1 MGASDRFI
9 IKTFKN
15 VSENSDPWSNSE
27 KLINEA
33 RNSTNADFYK
43 KLCLVLQANVYNKAD
58 DYKSLSCASKLY
70 KEFFKLENIDSYRK
84 DAQGLL
90 KAGAAY
96 TYMKLC
102 LQEEN
107 LENKFGLTIQ
117 ADELLKDQDVIRFIK
132 EADNETDERY
142 HHYHDVLNKYRVD
155 KRQYS
160 ETFRDNGFTKD
171 TSSMTSDITE
181 EAHVA

>member
-1 MGASDRFI
+1 MGASDQFI
-9 IKTFKN
+9 GEVFAN

-84 DAQGLL
+84 DAQELL
-90 KAGAAY
+90 KVGAAY

-117 ADELLKDQDVIRFIK
+117 ADELLKDQDVIIRFIR
-132 EADNETDERY
+132 EANSETGEQY
-142 HHYHDVLNKYRVD
+142 HHYRDLLHDYRVD

-160 ETFRDNGFTKD
+160 ETFKDNGFTKD
-171 TSSMTSDITE
+171 PSNITE
-181 EAHVA
+181 EAHIA